1 MTFRDE
7 NLRFA
12 GQFDIAAQAFS
23 TPVITVE
30 LGSDAARGRGN
41 IAAFLLAVN
50 LLSRTFDNVHAV
62 FPDGIAALWHPWH
75 LDEVGTVIDE
85 LSRTVC
91 RDLRSAPPRR
101 SDVVLSIGQA
111 PSVPADRQVIVHGS
125 YWRASLDCDFP
136 GSGEGIIGSLYSA
149 CMGAAQVL
157 LHVLHVRGANY
168 RPMEPYTISVLDLRV
183 DGLEVDAPGRLW
195 IPETHLVGVGAV
207 GSALVYTLAHFGNI
221 GGLLHLIDNDHV
233 ADSNLNRYVL
243 MRRQDIDRWKVD
255 VASEMLSGTG
265 IRANPYRSA
274 YSQYVDEHGGE
285 VGLLLSPV
293 DSEEGRRGLAKTL
306 PRRVINAAT
315 GGTTVTL
322 STHGFGDGKACLH
335 CLYPVDQGRPS
346 REEVMADDLGIA
358 LETVQ
363 ELLRTNSPMAADLVA
378 SIEKGR
384 GVEPGTW
391 TSHVGSPIGSF
402 YVRAVCGDA
411 NVRLPSADV
420 IAPLSFISASAGV
433 LLAAELV
440 KAGNSQK
447 IGWSLDNYFRV
458 DTLHPPQ
465 PEFLRVQYQD
475 VTGRCI
481 CGDSDYLDVYEQK
494 YCPDP
499 SSLASMPAP
508 VASVDSGLDL
518 ASA

>member
-1 MTFRDE
+1 MTFRNE

-12 GQFDIAAQAFS
+12 GQFDIMARAFS
-23 TPVITVE
+23 EPIITVE
-30 LGSDAARGRGN
+30 LGSDAAGRRGN
-41 IAAFLLAVN
+41 AAAFLLAVN

-62 FPDGIAALWHPWH
+62 FPDGIAAFWHPWR

-85 LSRTVC
+85 LGLTVC
-91 RDLRSAPPRR
+91 HDLRSAAPGR

-111 PSVPADRQVIVHGS
+111 PSVSADRQVIVHGS
-125 YWRASLDCDFP
+125 HWRASLDCDLP
-136 GSGEGIIGSLYSA
+136 GSGEGIIGPLYSA

-157 LHVLHVRGANY
+157 LHVLNRMGASY
-168 RPMEPYTISVLDLRV
+168 HPMKPYTFSVLDLRI
-183 DGLEVDAPGRLW
+183 DGVEVDAPGRLW

-207 GSALVYTLAHFGNI
+207 GSALVYALSHFGDI
-221 GGLLHLIDNDHV
+221 GGLLHLIDNDQV
-233 ADSNLNRYVL
+233 DDSNLNRYVL
-243 MRRQDIDRWKVD
+243 MRRRDIDRWKVD
-255 VASEMLSGTG
+255 VASETLSGTG
-265 IRANPYRSA
+265 IRTNPYRDA
-274 YSQYVDEHGGE
+274 YSRYVDEHGGE
-285 VGLLLSPV
+285 VGLLLTPV

-306 PRRVINAAT
+306 PKRIINAAT

-335 CLYPVDQGRPS
+335 CLYPVDRGQPS

-363 ELLRTNSPMAADLVA
+363 ELLRMNSPMGADLVA
-378 SIEKGR
+378 SIEKNR

-391 TSHVGSPIGSF
+391 AGHVGSPVGSF

-440 KAGNSQK
+440 KAGNSQLR
-447 IGWSLDNYFRV
+447 GWMLDNYFRV
-458 DTLHPPQ
+458 DTLYPPQ
-465 PEFLRVQYQD
+465 PEFLRVQYQNA
-475 VTGRCI
+475 TGRCI
-481 CGDSDYLDVYEQK
+481 CRDSDYLDAYREK
-494 YCPDP
+494 YSTDP
-499 SSLASMPAP
+499 A
-508 VASVDSGLDL
+508 
-518 ASA
+518 